1 MKQNRIFAYILQKNN
16 INPKNMFFDKKR
28 QCYCVINGE
37 SWWRYYIKS
46 NILGI
51 STKEMLYRGY
61 FYEKQILEKLFRL
74 HFDKVNNTIKLVQLH
89 K

>member
-1 MKQNRIFAYILQKNN
+1 
-16 INPKNMFFDKKR
+16 MFFDKKR

-46 NILGI
+46 NILSI
-51 STKEMLYRGY
+51 SKKEMLYREY
-61 FYEKQILEKLFRL
+61 SYEKQILEKLFRL
-74 HFDKVNNTIKLVQLH
+74 HFDKVNNIIKLVQLH